1 MCSIFLGGMFI
12 CLRHSVATSI
22 NHCGIEECSVVLLT
36 FGFVNVTLE
45 HKQSIISISLE
56 IIEVLWS
63 VHFIV
68 ALKCSGNKF

>member
-1 MCSIFLGGMFI
+1 M
-12 CLRHSVATSI
+12 
-22 NHCGIEECSVVLLT
+22 LT
-36 FGFVNVTLE
+36 FGFVNVILE
-45 HKQSIISISLE
+45 HKQSIISVSLE